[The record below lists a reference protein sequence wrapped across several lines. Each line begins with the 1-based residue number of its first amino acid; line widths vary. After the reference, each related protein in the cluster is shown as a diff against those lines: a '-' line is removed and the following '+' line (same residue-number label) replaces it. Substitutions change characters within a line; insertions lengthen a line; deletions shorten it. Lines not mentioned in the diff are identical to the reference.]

1 MIDLRYQ
8 VISLV
13 AVFLALGIGILLGTT
28 LVERGLISEQK
39 SQIKSLQTTF
49 DEIKDKNRSLN
60 DDLNIYKQYS
70 EQTKPYM
77 LSGRLVNRSYVVLA
91 GKDPDED
98 AIGAIHEDISAAGGV
113 VPTTITISRS
123 EIYQN
128 EVVADGLANLYG
140 LPPEPAVLQARVFSD
155 LVNQLKGVPDVNW
168 YNTMESLGV
177 LQVRGVVT
185 GPVTGS
191 IILGGIEEKDP
202 EKTDLPLIQAFI
214 NGSAPLVGTGSAKT
228 GEEVLERYKQAGIP
242 TVSDVD
248 TVMGSVAL
256 VLVLEGRGGS
266 FGRDKSSTRLIPEP
280 TSI

>member
-39 SQIKSLQTTF
+39 GQIKSLKTTF
-49 DEIKDKNRSLN
+49 DEIKEKNRSLN
-60 DDLNIYKQYS
+60 DDLNLYKLYS
-70 EQTKPYM
+70 EQTKPY
-77 LSGRLVNRSYVVLA
+77 LLAGRLVNRTYAVIA

-113 VPTTITISRS
+113 VPITITIAKS
-123 EIYQN
+123 EIY
-128 EVVADGLANLYG
+128 ESEAVVESLAGLYG

-168 YNTMESLGV
+168 YNTMEGLGV

-191 IILGGIEEKDP
+191 VILGGIEEKDLD
-202 EKTDLPLIQAFI
+202 KTDVPLMQAFI
-214 NGSAPLVGTGSAKT
+214 AGGAPLVGAGSTKT
-228 GEEVLERYKQAGIP
+228 GKEVLEKYKQTGIP

-248 TVMGSVAL
+248 TVMGSVGL
-256 VLVLEGRGGS
+256 VLVLEGRSGN